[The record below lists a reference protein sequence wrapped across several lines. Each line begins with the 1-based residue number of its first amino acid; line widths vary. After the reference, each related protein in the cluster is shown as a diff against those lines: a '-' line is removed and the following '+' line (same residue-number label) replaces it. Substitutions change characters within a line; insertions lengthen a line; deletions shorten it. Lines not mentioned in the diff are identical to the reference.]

1 MKRLEVSCMDKFL
14 DLFRGSVNPTV
25 RVEKRF
31 SALRL
36 LIAVAIALF
45 IAFLLMCTVSE
56 NPGKDFVTLLVGPLT
71 SKSRT
76 ISIFNKLIPLLF
88 TGTAVCLV
96 FSCGQITT
104 ACEGAFYFGA
114 VAATVVAVIPG
125 IPAFLHIPLCLLVA
139 AIAGAVIVMIP
150 TWFNVRYGVLTIV
163 VALLVTNVF
172 VFLGQY
178 LVANPLRDPTAGFE
192 ASYPFAESAVIP
204 TIGIRHIHLGL
215 IIGLVLVILGY
226 YLLYHTPF
234 GVEIRTVGNNQKFS
248 QYSGINISRT
258 AIVTSLLAGGMAAM
272 GGATEILANYPRFV
286 FTGTTNHG
294 WNGIVIAVL
303 CKNNPKFVPV
313 AAFFLAYLS
322 AAADALNAAS
332 KIPPEIINIIQPI
345 IIIFVAATQL
355 LSFWEHRAIV
365 KASEKMLKE
374 EK

>member
-1 MKRLEVSCMDKFL
+1 MVKIADCL
-14 DLFRGSVNPTV
+14 RGSGNPAV

-36 LIAVAIALF
+36 LIAVGIALL
-45 IAFLLMCTVSE
+45 IAFLLMCTVSD

-76 ISIFNKLIPLLF
+76 VSIFNKLIALLF

-96 FSCGQITT
+96 FACGQITT

-125 IPAFLHIPLCLLVA
+125 IPSVLHIPLCLLTA
-139 AIAGAVIVMIP
+139 AAAGAVIVMIP

-163 VALLVTNVF
+163 VALLVTKVF

-178 LVANPLRDPTAGFE
+178 LVANPLRDPSAGFE
-192 ASYPFAESAVIP
+192 ASYPFAESAVMP
-204 TIGIRHIHLGL
+204 NLGIRHIHLGL
-215 IIGLVLVILGY
+215 IIGVVIVILGY

-234 GVEIRTVGNNQKFS
+234 GVEIRTVGKNRKFA
-248 QYSGINISRT
+248 QYSGINVTRT
-258 AIVTSLLAGGMAAM
+258 AIATSLLTGAVAGM
-272 GGATEILANYPRFV
+272 GGATEILGNYPRFV
-286 FTGTTNHG
+286 FTGSTNHA

-303 CKNNPKFVPV
+303 CKNNPKFVPL

-322 AAADALNAAS
+322 AAADALNATS

-345 IIIFVAATQL
+345 MIIFVAATQL
-355 LSFWEHRAIV
+355 LSRWEHRAVV
-365 KASEKMLKE
+365 KATGRILNQEK
-374 EK
+374 